1 MKIKLARTLGYCPGV
16 RRAMDMTFG
25 LLAQRSGEVYSHG
38 ILIHNQP
45 AMELLFQKGLRLWQG
60 ENKGT
65 VIVRAHGLPP
75 DELAVLYALDVTVS
89 DATCP
94 WVHLVQRLVAEQ
106 AALKKMVIIWGQA
119 NHPEVIGLMGYA
131 GTAGRVV
138 ATAEE
143 VADLPTAEEV
153 VLLSQTTQNLAKW
166 PEISA
171 AVRDRWPNA
180 LLKNTICEAIKLRQ
194 KEVLR
199 LAKEAD
205 ALVIIGGK
213 TSGNTASLAYVGHRT
228 GLITHLVETI
238 ADLSPDDF
246 KEVKT
251 VAVAA
256 GASTSSWQ
264 IAQILQ
270 TLRTLARSQEKL
282 SDFWSR
288 FLRALIL
295 SSVIAA
301 LGLASL
307 AVCASLLMGLKPPL
321 LFFSFFFFQILALYL
336 GRDIF
341 QSRNQALRL
350 ADPDRIAFFAKYH
363 NYLVLFTLTS
373 AFTALAVALMTSL
386 ALIIIS
392 LGGWLI
398 LTVHQFTPRPKQPAL
413 SRALAKPGL
422 LALSWALA
430 IIWAAQPPTTT
441 SYSFSFPSNLNSAT
455 LGASGV
461 VWAQIFILAILTEV
475 LGVQGDRIFGRPTLS
490 TILGEVTLKRFLNT
504 FLAIW
509 AGGLT
514 IGWAL
519 GALPS
524 LALWLIFNGPLY
536 NYFLLK
542 LIFSKPE
549 RRKLNP
555 ILDGFLFEALI
566 FSQLLL
572 TGLTALLWAQ
582 Y

>member
-16 RRAMDMTFG
+16 KRAMDMTFG
-25 LLAQRSGEVYSHG
+25 LLARRNGKVYSHG
-38 ILIHNQP
+38 ILIHNRP
-45 AMELLFQKGLRLWQG
+45 AMELLSQKGLRLWQG
-60 ENKGT
+60 EDKGT

-75 DELAVLYALDVTVS
+75 DELAVLYALGLTVS

-106 AALKKMVIIWGQA
+106 AALGKMVIIWGQA

-131 GTAGRVV
+131 GAAGRVV

-143 VADLPTAEEV
+143 IADLPAVEEV

-166 PEISA
+166 PKISA

-180 LLKNTICEAIKLRQ
+180 LLKNTICEATKLRQ

-205 ALVIIGGK
+205 ALIIIGGK
-213 TSGNTASLAYVGHRT
+213 TSGNTASLAYIGHQT
-228 GLITHLVETI
+228 GLMTRLVETI
-238 ADLSPDDF
+238 ADLNPDDF
-246 KEVKT
+246 NEVKT

-256 GASTSSWQ
+256 GTSTSSWQ

-270 TLRTLARSQEKL
+270 TLRILARSQENL
-282 SDFWSR
+282 SSFWSR
-288 FLRALIL
+288 FLRVLIL

-307 AVCASLLMGLKPPL
+307 AVCASLLMGFKPPL
-321 LFFSFFFFQILALYL
+321 LFFSFFFFQILALYISQ
-336 GRDIF
+336 DIF

-350 ADPDRIAFFAKYH
+350 TDPDRIAFFAKYH
-363 NYLVLFTLTS
+363 NYLILLTLTS
-373 AFTALAVALMTSL
+373 AFMAFATALMVGPP
-386 ALIIIS
+386 LIIIS
-392 LGGWLI
+392 LSGWLTLI
-398 LTVHQFTPRPKQPAL
+398 AHQFTPRPMQPTL

-422 LALSWALA
+422 LALSWTLA

-441 SYSFSFPSNLNSAT
+441 SDSFSFPANLNLAALS
-455 LGASGV
+455 ASGI
-461 VWAQIFILAILTEV
+461 VWAQVFILAILTEV
-475 LGVQGDRIFGRPTLS
+475 LGVQGDRIFGRPTLP
-490 TILGEVTLKRFLNT
+490 TILGEITLKRFLNA
-504 FLAIW
+504 FLVIW

-514 IGWAL
+514 IGWVL

-524 LALWLIFNGPLY
+524 LALGLIFSGPLY

-555 ILDGFLFEALI
+555 VLDGFLFEALI
-566 FSQLLL
+566 FNQLLL
-572 TGLTALLWAQ
+572 TGLTTFLWAQ